1 MPINKKFKAQAMFSV
16 EPLSFLDSQNRRI
29 FYTQSLSRETI
40 IEFTEIDLVQSNLNR
55 TTLELSPITKIGFGL
70 GKNKKWFFG
79 AQYNLAKTSTFEN
92 RFFERNNVSY
102 QDSKKWSLGGYFIP
116 NYASFTSFWSR
127 VVYRF
132 GFRSEQMST
141 IINNIPIRENG
152 ITFGLGLPLTG
163 LSNVNVG
170 LEIIQR
176 GQSISGLVQ
185 ERILALRVGLS
196 LNDIWFIKRVYN

>member
-1 MPINKKFKAQAMFSV
+1 
-16 EPLSFLDSQNRRI
+16 
-29 FYTQSLSRETI
+29 
-40 IEFTEIDLVQSNLNR
+40 
-55 TTLELSPITKIGFGL
+55 
-70 GKNKKWFFG
+70 
-79 AQYNLAKTSTFEN
+79 
-92 RFFERNNVSY
+92 
-102 QDSKKWSLGGYFIP
+102 
-116 NYASFTSFWSR
+116 
-127 VVYRF
+127 
-132 GFRSEQMST
+132 MST

-152 ITFGLGLPLTG
+152 VTFGLGLPLTG